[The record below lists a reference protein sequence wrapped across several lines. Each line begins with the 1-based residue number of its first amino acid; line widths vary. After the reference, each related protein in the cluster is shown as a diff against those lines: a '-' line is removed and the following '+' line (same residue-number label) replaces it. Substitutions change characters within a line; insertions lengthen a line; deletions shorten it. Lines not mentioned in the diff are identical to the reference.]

1 MLGIEI
7 MTRDIAVVVTLFI
20 WGIGIQYYSDIHT
33 YTHIHMYTCTHT
45 NARRHA
51 CEHSR
56 TRIRTYTLEHTYAYT
71 HTCMGI

>member
-1 MLGIEI
+1 MLGIEM

-33 YTHIHMYTCTHT
+33 YTHIHMYTCTH
-45 NARRHA
+45 ARRHA